1 MKVVSTKLTDEEY
14 QALYERVRKEGGS
27 VADLVRKAILTYLN
41 LPIPAQPEINDR
53 LFALEKRVGDLERV
67 VSEIKDLISKTTG
80 VQTTTTQN
88 IATTKQRSKKTAW
101 GILEEERI
109 VCVSTMVKARDPHR
123 IIDVLKANGAV
134 VLSSENDRCAVLPDE
149 WMSFVEG
156 LAKIS
161 SSDEREVLGKLKG
174 RAKQLFKM
182 LRAVG
187 AVHFDNKTKTW
198 IVDTSVIEKGEES
211 PGLEE
216 VRREKVGDKYVVRIP
231 KEEVED
237 VESYISDMEHGGYLC
252 NEKGEEVVCVWREVL
267 ELAVVD
273 LNNSKT
279 TNVKDF
285 EKVLE
290 NDMVKLEI
298 SKTAYEVGLL
308 WYDGK
313 QGRWRIAS

>member
-80 VQTTTTQN
+80 AQTTTQN
-88 IATTKQRSKKTAW
+88 IAIAKQRSKKTAW

-123 IIDVLKANGAV
+123 IIDVLKANGAI
-134 VLSSENDRCAVLPDE
+134 VLSSESDRCAVLPDE
-149 WMSFVEG
+149 WMSFVEN

-161 SSDEREVLGKLKG
+161 SPDEREVSSKLKG

-198 IVDTSVIEKGEES
+198 IVDTSVVEKGEAS

-216 VRREKVGDKYVVRIP
+216 VREEKAESEYVLRVSKEDVG
-231 KEEVED
+231 D
-237 VESYISDMEHGGYLC
+237 VESYIADTEREGWIC
-252 NEKGEEVVCVWREVL
+252 NEKTGSIVCVWRETLEQVL
-267 ELAVVD
+267 VD
-273 LNNSKT
+273 LNNSKAGV
-279 TNVKDF
+279 NDL
-285 EKVLE
+285 EKVLAG
-290 NDMVKLEI
+290 DKDKLEVG
-298 SKTAYEVGLL
+298 KAAYEAGIL
-308 WYDGK
+308 WFDGK